1 VTRDVL
7 GAKAAIWDAQE
18 DAQKEAY
25 LAMELWLP
33 EKRRA
38 FLQARLQKQAELNK
52 KYEARYKRYMR
63 SHGD

>member
-1 VTRDVL
+1 MYTVTMCRRYLQQCKCKCNPQVYVTRDVL

-38 FLQARLQKQAELNK
+38 
-52 KYEARYKRYMR
+52 
-63 SHGD
+63 SPPSD